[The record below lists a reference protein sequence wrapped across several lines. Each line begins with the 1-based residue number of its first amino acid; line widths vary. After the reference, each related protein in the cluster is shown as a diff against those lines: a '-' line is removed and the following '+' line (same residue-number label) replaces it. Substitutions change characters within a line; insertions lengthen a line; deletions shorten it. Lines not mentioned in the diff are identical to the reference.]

1 MPAKKLV
8 TREMILTAALKLL
21 SEQGYGAVNIKQL
34 SKELNC
40 STQPIYLSFSGME
53 ELRQELVPLAVA
65 EFEKYMKD
73 GRTDSVICLYGMRYI
88 SFAKE
93 EARLFRF
100 LFMRP
105 NAFAE
110 IKQALLPMIECSMK
124 DLMDTYRIGHD
135 EADVLHDQL
144 WMHAH
149 GIASMIA
156 TNFCDWNMEKVERM
170 LADCQHAFTQ
180 KYEA

>member
-1 MPAKKLV
+1 MPAKKQV
-8 TREMILTAALKLL
+8 PKERILTAALELL
-21 SEQGYGAVNIKQL
+21 KTQGYEAVNIKRL
-34 SKELNC
+34 ANALNC

-53 ELRQELVPLAVA
+53 ELRKELTPLAVA
-65 EFEKYMKD
+65 EFEKYMSGEAGNTVQLHD
-73 GRTDSVICLYGMRYI
+73 LRYI
-88 SFAKE
+88 LFSKDE
-93 EARLFRF
+93 PHLFRF

-110 IKQALLPMIECSMK
+110 IKQALLPMIEEAIAG
-124 DLMDTYRIGHD
+124 LMDTYRIDHT
-135 EADVLHDQL
+135 EADLLHDQL

-170 LADCQHAFTQ
+170 LADCRHAFTQ

>member
-1 MPAKKLV
+1 MPAKKQV
-8 TREMILTAALKLL
+8 TKAMILSAALNLL
-21 SEQGYGAVNIKQL
+21 RKQGSDAVNIKQL
-34 SKELNC
+34 ANSLGC

-53 ELRQELVPLAVA
+53 ELRQELVPLAVT
-65 EFEKYMKD
+65 EFEKYMKNGSGD
-73 GRTDSVICLYGMRYI
+73 GFVCLYGMRYM

-93 EARLFRF
+93 EPCLFRF

-105 NAFAE
+105 NAFVE
-110 IKQALLPMIECSMK
+110 IKQALLPMIERSIEK
-124 DLMDTYRIGHD
+124 LMNTYHIAHN
-135 EADVLHDQL
+135 EADMLHDQL